1 MASQLK
7 KVFLLAFS
15 NFELK
20 LLLDPKTKEKLVD
33 NRQASGPHRIASFA
47 KEKKTK

>member
-1 MASQLK
+1 MASLLM
-7 KVFLLAFS
+7 KVFLPAFS
-15 NFELK
+15 NLELK
-20 LLLDPKTKEKLVD
+20 LLLDPKIIEKLVD